1 MTDKL
6 PHNLLALF
14 APRPPLPYAKPL
26 DRDPV
31 KRKGPTVTGVG
42 QYVPLLKDYD
52 PEYVPTETVEEKKKR
67 KLAEKKKK
75 AEEAIK
81 KGLEEWDPNKD
92 ENVTGDP
99 FKTLFVARMS
109 FDITEKDL
117 RREFEMYGPIEN
129 IRIVKRK
136 DDGKP
141 RGYAFVE
148 FEREKD
154 MKAAYKDAD
163 GVKLL
168 GRRILV
174 DVERG
179 RTVKGWRPR
188 RLGGGLGGTRI
199 GGPEQNQKYSGRE
212 GSYAIHTSHPPPV
225 SSHDRDYRSHSRGG
239 TSGGYGYSSSSNG
252 SRYGSRH
259 GGYGSSYDRDRDY
272 RRRSGRSRS
281 RSPGRYR
288 DDRYGSKDYA
298 LIGNN
303 LLLSFIFY
311 FRKKFFIGLWLRTVS
326 ITPNLDKIMEM
337 NHG

>member
-6 PHNLLALF
+6 PPNLLALF
-14 APRPPLPYAKPL
+14 APRPPLPYSKPL
-26 DRDPV
+26 DRDPA
-31 KRKGPTVTGVG
+31 KRKGPTITGVG
-42 QYVPLLKDYD
+42 QLVHLLKEYD
-52 PEYVPTETVEEKKKR
+52 PDYVPTETVEEKKKR
-67 KLAEKKKK
+67 KVR
-75 AEEAIK
+75 
-81 KGLEEWDPNKD
+81 DPNKD

-109 FDITEKDL
+109 FEMAEKDL

-129 IRIVKRK
+129 IRIVKNK
-136 DDGKP
+136 LNGKP
-141 RGYAFVE
+141 RGYAFIE

-199 GGPEQNQKYSGRE
+199 GGPDQNQKYSGRE
-212 GSYAIHTSHPPPV
+212 GSYAISPGFSHLIGY
-225 SSHDRDYRSHSRGG
+225 DKDYRSSYSSRAVTSAGYGHGGSSNGGRYGGSRYNDRGG
-239 TSGGYGYSSSSNG
+239 VGSSSN
-252 SRYGSRH
+252 
-259 GGYGSSYDRDRDY
+259 DRDY

-281 RSPGRYR
+281 RSPGGYR
-288 DDRYGSKDYA
+288 DDRYGSKNRD
-298 LIGNN
+298 
-303 LLLSFIFY
+303 
-311 FRKKFFIGLWLRTVS
+311 RDRRR
-326 ITPNLDKIMEM
+326 ERR
-337 NHG
+337 

>member
-6 PHNLLALF
+6 PPNLLALF
-14 APRPPLPYAKPL
+14 APRPPLPYSKPL
-26 DRDPV
+26 DRDPA
-31 KRKGPTVTGVG
+31 KRKGPTITGVG
-42 QYVPLLKDYD
+42 HLVNLLKDYD
-52 PEYVPTETVEEKKKR
+52 PNYVPTETVEEKKKR
-67 KLAEKKKK
+67 KAIEKKQKS
-75 AEEAIK
+75 EEAIK

-109 FDITEKDL
+109 YEMTEKDL

-129 IRIVKRK
+129 IRIVKNK
-136 DDGKP
+136 LNGKP
-141 RGYAFVE
+141 RGYAFIE

-199 GGPEQNQKYSGRE
+199 GGPDQNQKYSGRE
-212 GSYAIHTSHPPPV
+212 GSYAISPGFSHLMGY
-225 SSHDRDYRSHSRGG
+225 DKDYRSSYSSRAVTSAGYGHGGSSNGGRYGGRYNDRGG
-239 TSGGYGYSSSSNG
+239 VGSSSN
-252 SRYGSRH
+252 
-259 GGYGSSYDRDRDY
+259 DRDY

-281 RSPGRYR
+281 RSPGGYR
-288 DDRYGSKDYA
+288 DDRYGSKSRD
-298 LIGNN
+298 
-303 LLLSFIFY
+303 
-311 FRKKFFIGLWLRTVS
+311 RDRRR
-326 ITPNLDKIMEM
+326 DRR
-337 NHG
+337 

>member
-52 PEYVPTETVEEKKKR
+52 PEYVPTETVEE
-67 KLAEKKKK
+67 
-75 AEEAIK
+75 

-188 RLGGGLGGTRI
+188 RLG
-199 GGPEQNQKYSGRE
+199 KYLF
-212 GSYAIHTSHPPPV
+212 AIT
-225 SSHDRDYRSHSRGG
+225 
-239 TSGGYGYSSSSNG
+239 
-252 SRYGSRH
+252 
-259 GGYGSSYDRDRDY
+259 
-272 RRRSGRSRS
+272 
-281 RSPGRYR
+281 
-288 DDRYGSKDYA
+288 
-298 LIGNN
+298 
-303 LLLSFIFY
+303 
-311 FRKKFFIGLWLRTVS
+311 
-326 ITPNLDKIMEM
+326 
-337 NHG
+337 

>member
-31 KRKGPTVTGVG
+31 KRKGPSVTGVG

-52 PEYVPTETVEEKKKR
+52 PDYVPTETVEEKKKR

-109 FDITEKDL
+109 YDITEKDL
-117 RREFEMYGPIEN
+117 RREFEMYGPVEN

-141 RGYAFVE
+141 RGYAFIE

-212 GSYAIHTSHPPPV
+212 VILGEQA
-225 SSHDRDYRSHSRGG
+225 GG
-239 TSGGYGYSSSSNG
+239 TDIVVVVMGLDMVVGMVVVMEVATIVIEIIDDVVVAVVQEVLG
-252 SRYGSRH
+252 
-259 GGYGSSYDRDRDY
+259 DTEMIDM
-272 RRRSGRSRS
+272 GRK
-281 RSPGRYR
+281 G
-288 DDRYGSKDYA
+288 K
-298 LIGNN
+298 
-303 LLLSFIFY
+303 SF
-311 FRKKFFIGLWLRTVS
+311 
-326 ITPNLDKIMEM
+326 
-337 NHG
+337 